1 MGRSLR
7 IAMISEHASP
17 AAVLGSTDAGG
28 QNVYVDELSR
38 HLGRLGVQVD
48 VFTRRDAPDLPE
60 VLPWAPNV
68 RIVHVAAGPPAPLPK
83 DELWPLMPLFR
94 DRMLEWLR
102 RNGLRYDVIHGHFW
116 MSGWVAIELRRR
128 LGVPVVQLF
137 HALGT
142 TKQRHQ
148 GSADTSPGA
157 RIAVERQIVREAD
170 RVIAQ
175 CPAER
180 AELLHDYATDAARL
194 VSIAGAVN
202 PQRFRPVPRA
212 WARAQLGL
220 PLERPIITYVGRMLP
235 RKDVRNIVRALA
247 LLAREGPAPAP
258 LLLLVGG
265 ETADADPLATPEIG
279 VLQRLATELGVHD
292 LVRFTGKRQPDEL
305 YLFYGAAD
313 VVVTTPWYE
322 PFGLTPLEA
331 MACARPVIGA
341 AVGGIRFTVQHGVTG
356 WLVPPRDPQALA
368 VCLRHVLSQPDLR
381 LRMGRAARRRV
392 LRAFTWPL
400 TARRTLALYEAL
412 AAHQVEAE
420 PAALAV
426 NG

>member
-1 MGRSLR
+1 
-7 IAMISEHASP
+7 
-17 AAVLGSTDAGG
+17 
-28 QNVYVDELSR
+28 
-38 HLGRLGVQVD
+38 
-48 VFTRRDAPDLPE
+48 
-60 VLPWAPNV
+60 
-68 RIVHVAAGPPAPLPK
+68 
-83 DELWPLMPLFR
+83 
-94 DRMLEWLR
+94 
-102 RNGLRYDVIHGHFW
+102 

-157 RIAVERQIVREAD
+157 RIAIERQIVREAD

-180 AELLHDYATDAARL
+180 AELLHDYAADAARL
-194 VSIAGAVN
+194 VSIAAAVN
-202 PQRFRPVPRA
+202 PQRFRPLPRA